1 MILKPG
7 EVYFNNRMSLDLN
20 LRLENHPI
28 ISTVNEEYEEIKVE
42 GRNGSLYE
50 NKGTFPD
57 REVPLTFTLVSKEL
71 ALDFDEIMEWLTYI
85 EDNRLMYN
93 RIDKTLRVK
102 KILTDNLSPEFVSF
116 GEIPITFICE
126 PFLTDLEPTIYT
138 ITSNNFSFEYY
149 GNASADSLIK
159 VYGSGNIQ
167 LTINGETMQINS
179 VSSYFEIDSD
189 LLQVRNADGT
199 SKDGDTIGDFV
210 MFEKGINTIAYTGSV
225 TKIVVEYT
233 TKYKW

>member
-20 LRLENHPI
+20 LRLENYPI
-28 ISTVNEEYEEIKVE
+28 ITTVNEEYEEIKVE

-71 ALDFDEIMEWLTYI
+71 ALDLDEVMEWLTYI

-102 KILTDNLSPEFVSF
+102 KIIADNLSPEFVSF
-116 GEIPITFICE
+116 GEIPITFI
-126 PFLTDLEPTIYT
+126 
-138 ITSNNFSFEYY
+138 
-149 GNASADSLIK
+149 
-159 VYGSGNIQ
+159 
-167 LTINGETMQINS
+167 
-179 VSSYFEIDSD
+179 
-189 LLQVRNADGT
+189 
-199 SKDGDTIGDFV
+199 
-210 MFEKGINTIAYTGSV
+210 
-225 TKIVVEYT
+225 
-233 TKYKW
+233 